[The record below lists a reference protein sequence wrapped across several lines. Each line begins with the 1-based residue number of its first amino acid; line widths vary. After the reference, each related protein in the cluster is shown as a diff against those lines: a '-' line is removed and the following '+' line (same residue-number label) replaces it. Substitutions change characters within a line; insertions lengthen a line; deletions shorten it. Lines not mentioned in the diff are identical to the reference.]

1 MASYIASPEGIAKAN
16 SAKER
21 LWNKSIRRV
30 ADAAQHSRTTVNNF
44 FNGKPVE
51 CKVFKNICKALELE
65 WTEIYTIEKQGV
77 ETEANPEINILV
89 QTIRERVSA
98 DILERCGIM
107 KILDMEQPIESSD
120 IYTDV
125 NILERISGRSRL
137 EYAEMLAICQDED
150 FERLMLGKVKEER
163 VPGLVAVDRYSK
175 LMILGKPGAGKTTFM
190 KRLAMLCRGGEF
202 QENRVPIFVT
212 LKDFAEAE
220 GQPGL
225 LAFIDRQWS
234 ACGITTGAEA
244 VLNAGRA
251 LVLLDGLDEVRD
263 IDHDR
268 VLASIKG
275 FAHQYRDCSIVIT
288 CRIAAREY
296 TFEKFTE
303 IEVADFNEEQIAEFI
318 NKSGQCE
325 VFR

>member
-163 VPGLVAVDRYSK
+163 VPG
-175 LMILGKPGAGKTTFM
+175 
-190 KRLAMLCRGGEF
+190 RLRL
-202 QENRVPIFVT
+202 
-212 LKDFAEAE
+212 
-220 GQPGL
+220 
-225 LAFIDRQWS
+225 
-234 ACGITTGAEA
+234 
-244 VLNAGRA
+244 
-251 LVLLDGLDEVRD
+251 
-263 IDHDR
+263 
-268 VLASIKG
+268 
-275 FAHQYRDCSIVIT
+275 
-288 CRIAAREY
+288 
-296 TFEKFTE
+296 
-303 IEVADFNEEQIAEFI
+303 
-318 NKSGQCE
+318 
-325 VFR
+325 